1 MLEISG
7 IGVLTAFAAGMISFL
22 SPCVLPLVPAYVSY
36 VTGKTVD
43 ESKAAQDRG
52 HLQMLSLSL
61 LFVLGFSLVFVT
73 LGASATA
80 VGSLL
85 LRYKYE
91 ATVVGGA
98 VVLLFGLFMTGLVR
112 IPWLGRDIRYQGNL
126 GQGTPYAAFGLGF
139 AFALGW
145 TPCIGPVLGAILTV
159 SAVTPELGSGLVL
172 LAVYSLGLGVPFI
185 LAALFTG
192 VLVSR
197 MQKLRRVGRPLEI
210 GAGLIMILMGLAMIT
225 GYITTFAYWML
236 RTFPVLGEIG

>member
-36 VTGKTVD
+36 VTGRTVD
-43 ESKAAQDRG
+43 ESKAAPDRG
-52 HLQMLSLSL
+52 RLQMLSLSL
-61 LFVLGFSLVFVT
+61 LFVLGFSVVFVT

-126 GQGTPYAAFGLGF
+126 GRGTPYTAFGLGF

-145 TPCIGPVLGAILTV
+145 TPCIGPVLGAILTI
-159 SAVTPELGSGLVL
+159 SAVTPELGSGLAL
-172 LAVYSLGLGVPFI
+172 LAIYSLGLGVPFI

-192 VLVSR
+192 ALVSR

-236 RTFPVLGEIG
+236 RAFPVLGQIG

>member
-22 SPCVLPLVPAYVSY
+22 SPCVLPLVPAYVFY
-36 VTGKTVD
+36 VTGKSVGDKGMAT
-43 ESKAAQDRG
+43 DRNR
-52 HLQMLSLSL
+52 LQMFSLSL

-80 VGSLL
+80 VGGLL

-91 ATVVGGA
+91 ASVAGG
-98 VVLLFGLFMTGLVR
+98 VIVLLFGLFMIGLLR
-112 IPWLGRDIRYQGNL
+112 LPWLGREVRYQGKL

-159 SAVTPELGSGLVL
+159 SAVTPELGGGLAL
-172 LAVYSLGLGVPFI
+172 LAIYSLGLGVPFI

-192 VLVSR
+192 TLVSR

-210 GAGLIMILMGLAMIT
+210 GAGLIMIVMGLAMIT
-225 GYITTFAYWML
+225 GYLGTFAYWLL
-236 RTFPVLGEIG
+236 RTFPVLGQVG